1 MLLEAPHS
9 VLGYWRIKTL
19 KAFFFHHVLCNIIPL
34 PIEGAKLLS
43 AIQDERQKK
52 KISVISANEIQ
63 WIRPLKRCSEQDNFA
78 WLISDF
84 DSEIC
89 RKTNA
94 PLFLQGE
101 KAIRSPSMSSPL
113 SDTAVLNN
121 NYICLILRETFLSLL
136 PLLCDCSLHTLWWKI
151 YFYFCYESSHVSRRP

>member
-1 MLLEAPHS
+1 MEALHS
-9 VLGYWRIKTL
+9 VLGYWGKKTL
-19 KAFFFHHVLCNIIPL
+19 KAFFFHHVLCNIILL

-43 AIQDERQKK
+43 AIQDEREKKK

-121 NYICLILRETFLSLL
+121 NYICLILRETFLSLFL
-136 PLLCDCSLHTLWWKI
+136 LLCDCSFHTL
-151 YFYFCYESSHVSRRP
+151 